1 MMILIAVC
9 SLLWPAV
16 AVTVYRLGVADG
28 LSAGRRGR
36 LAGGKPEKKDLL
48 QQIDAYSGRKEPY
61 GKSDL
66 A

>member
-1 MMILIAVC
+1 MTILIAVC

-36 LAGGKPEKKDLL
+36 LAGGKTPKKDLL
-48 QQIDAYSGRKEPY
+48 QQIDAYSGRREQH
-61 GKSDL
+61 GKQDL